1 MANHLSL
8 KTPNREKH
16 TYFSIIF
23 IYFQSE
29 KRWRGASLIKR
40 IKIGGKALKKKFPL
54 YFFNNFHII
63 FFSFLPQSVWFWFW
77 WSRWWWWLWW
87 VGGTHR
93 RNWKCSISLF
103 KRKFWKRTIS
113 KQVSKTQSM
122 LATKTLFIMC
132 VYATSDQTPFY
143 WEIPKTQTQLH
154 CRPKIL
160 WHPI

>member
-16 TYFSIIF
+16 TYLSIIF

-63 FFSFLPQSVWFWFW
+63 FFLFTTKCLILILMEPVVVVALVS
-77 WSRWWWWLWW
+77 
-87 VGGTHR
+87 GGH
-93 RNWKCSISLF
+93 
-103 KRKFWKRTIS
+103 
-113 KQVSKTQSM
+113 TQKK
-122 LATKTLFIMC
+122 LKVF
-132 VYATSDQTPFY
+132 DKPF
-143 WEIPKTQTQLH
+143 
-154 CRPKIL
+154 
-160 WHPI
+160 